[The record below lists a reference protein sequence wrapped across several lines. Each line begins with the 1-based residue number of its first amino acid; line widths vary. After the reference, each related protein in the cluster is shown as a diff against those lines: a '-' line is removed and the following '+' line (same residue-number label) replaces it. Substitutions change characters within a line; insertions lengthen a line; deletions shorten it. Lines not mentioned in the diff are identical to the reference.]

1 MKFIPIGLQCSVPEG
16 IKRANLR
23 EYSYPF
29 DWLWT
34 PSKTVYHILEILLN
48 EGIDAAIIYMT
59 TGYTY
64 YVDQSNEHYKSVH
77 HVTNCQ
83 MNTVSGLGVSHF
95 TMEELKGKLRTRFE
109 RFLKDIRD
117 ESNVMLI
124 YADAANPYFNYHLDE
139 VKYGLDATEYL
150 VKIYDLLYPINNKI
164 RITYFCWHD
173 RVRNEK
179 IEYIPFD
186 YKPHW
191 KELSDVIK
199 MYVLDVKTKIT
210 ASRIKFVIAR
220 YQEDLSWANG
230 LASCIVYS
238 KDSSPHNSTQPVIT
252 LPNVGREGHT
262 YLHHIIT
269 NYDKLDD
276 YTVFLQGY
284 PFDHTPYLE
293 DIIREIQNSVE
304 RNEPLAFR
312 SISKTV
318 LEIVVTNHVA
328 DWNGYFNLDEVYTKI
343 FDKKKADQRFSF
355 GAGAQFVVS
364 KETILSRPKSFY
376 ENMITLLNKECNPPE
391 GYAIER
397 LWMMIF
403 THGE

>member
-16 IKRANLR
+16 IKRAKLR

-34 PSKTVYHILEILLN
+34 PSKTVYQILEILLN

-83 MNTVSGLGVSHF
+83 MNAVSGLGVTHF
-95 TMEELKGKLRTRFE
+95 TMDELKGKLRARFE
-109 RFLKDIRD
+109 RFLKDIRED
-117 ESNVMLI
+117 VMLI

-139 VKYGLDATEYL
+139 VKHGLDATEDL
-150 VKIYDLLYPINNKI
+150 KKIYDLLYPLNNKI
-164 RITYFCWHD
+164 RITYFCWAERKRD
-173 RVRNEK
+173 TNGSQ
-179 IEYIPFD
+179 IEYVPFD

-199 MYVLDVKTKIT
+199 EYVLGIKAKIT
-210 ASRIKFVIAR
+210 GSRIKFVIAR
-220 YQEDLSWANG
+220 YQENLEWANG
-230 LASCIVYS
+230 LNCVIYS
-238 KDSSPHNSTQPVIT
+238 KDSSPHNSAHPVIS
-252 LPNVGREGHT
+252 LPNIGREGHT

-269 NYDKLDD
+269 NYDNLDD

-312 SISKTV
+312 TISKTV
-318 LEIVVTNHVA
+318 LEIVVKDHVA

-343 FDKKKADQRFSF
+343 FGKSKADQRFSF

-376 ENMITLLNKECNPPE
+376 ENMITLLDKECNPPE
-391 GYAIER
+391 GYAVER
-397 LWMMIF
+397 LWTMVF